1 MIHKTFWDGPGGLL
15 FLCNVFIQKKEEG
28 TMPDKV
34 TVPGIV
40 AMKEQGKK
48 ITMLTAY
55 DTPFARILDQAGVD
69 ILLVGDSVGSVV
81 AGYPNT
87 LPVTIDEMIYHTQA
101 VVRGTE
107 RTLVVIDMPF
117 MSYQI
122 SIEDAKRNAG
132 RMIKESGAEAVKLE
146 GGVKMK
152 ETIEAI
158 VSIDIPVMGHI
169 GLTPQSVHQMGGFKV
184 QGKVEEQKQKIMADA
199 VAVEDAGAF
208 SVVLECIPTE
218 LAQEI
223 TEQLSIPT
231 IGIGA
236 GVYCDGQVLVIHDLL
251 GLLGD
256 FRPKFVKSYVDLR
269 TVISQAVEEYMK
281 EVQKG
286 AFPTEKHSFHI

>member
-1 MIHKTFWDGPGGLL
+1 
-15 FLCNVFIQKKEEG
+15 
-28 TMPDKV
+28 MPDKV
-34 TVPGIV
+34 TVPGIT

-87 LPVTIDEMIYHTQA
+87 LPVTIDEMVYHTRA
-101 VVRGTE
+101 VVKGTE
-107 RTLVVIDMPF
+107 RSLVVIDMPF

-122 SIEDAKRNAG
+122 SIEEAKRNAG

-146 GGVKMK
+146 GGVNVK

-158 VSIDIPVMGHI
+158 VAIDIPVMGHI

-184 QGKVEEQKQKIMADA
+184 QGKVEEQKQKVMEDA
-199 VAVEDAGAF
+199 VAVEEAGAF

-236 GVYCDGQVLVIHDLL
+236 GVHCDGQVLVIHDLL
-251 GLLGD
+251 GLLGE

-269 TVISQAVEEYMK
+269 TVISQAVEEFMQ
-281 EVQKG
+281 EVRKG
-286 AFPTEKHSFHI
+286 AFPTDKHSFHF

>member
-1 MIHKTFWDGPGGLL
+1 
-15 FLCNVFIQKKEEG
+15 
-28 TMPDKV
+28 MPEKV
-34 TVPGIV
+34 TVPGIT
-40 AMKEQGKK
+40 AMKERGEK

-55 DTPFARILDQAGVD
+55 DTPFARILDEAGVD

-81 AGYPNT
+81 LGYPNT
-87 LPVTIDEMIYHTQA
+87 LPVTIDEMIYHTRA
-101 VVRGTE
+101 VARGTG

-146 GGVKMK
+146 GGVNMK
-152 ETIEAI
+152 DVIEAI
-158 VSIDIPVMGHI
+158 VAIDIPVMGHI
-169 GLTPQSVHQMGGFKV
+169 GLTPQSIHQMGGHKV
-184 QGKVEEQKQKIMADA
+184 QGKVDEQKRKIIEDA
-199 VAVEDAGAF
+199 VAVEEAGAF

-236 GVYCDGQVLVIHDLL
+236 GGHCDGQVLVIHDLL

-269 TVISQAVEEYMK
+269 KVISQAVEEYMQ
-281 EVQKG
+281 EVRKG
-286 AFPTEKHSFHI
+286 AFPTEKHSFHL

>member
-1 MIHKTFWDGPGGLL
+1 MS
-15 FLCNVFIQKKEEG
+15 
-28 TMPDKV
+28 DKV
-34 TVPGIV
+34 TVPGIM
-40 AMKEQGKK
+40 AMKEQDKK

-55 DTPFARILDQAGVD
+55 DTPFARILDQTGVD

-87 LPVTIDEMIYHTQA
+87 LPVTIDEMIYHTRA
-101 VVRGTE
+101 VVKGTE
-107 RTLVVIDMPF
+107 RSLVVIDMPF

-122 SIEDAKRNAG
+122 NIEDAKRNAG

-146 GGVKMK
+146 GGVNMK

-158 VSIDIPVMGHI
+158 VAIDIPVMGHI

-184 QGKVEEQKQKIMADA
+184 QGKVEEQKQKIIADA
-199 VAVEDAGAF
+199 VAVEEAGAF

-236 GVYCDGQVLVIHDLL
+236 GAHCDGQVLVIHDLL

-269 TVISQAVEEYMK
+269 AVISQAVEEFMQ
-281 EVQKG
+281 EVKKG
-286 AFPTEKHSFHI
+286 AFPTEKHSFHF

>member
-1 MIHKTFWDGPGGLL
+1 MSK
-15 FLCNVFIQKKEEG
+15 
-28 TMPDKV
+28 KV
-34 TVPGIV
+34 TVPGIK
-40 AMKEQGKK
+40 AMKEQNDK

-55 DTPFARILDQAGVD
+55 DTPFARILDEAGVD

-81 AGYPNT
+81 AGYTNT
-87 LPVTIDEMIYHTQA
+87 LPVTIDEMIYHTRA

-107 RTLVVIDMPF
+107 RALVVIDMPF

-146 GGVKMK
+146 GGVNMK
-152 ETIEAI
+152 DIIEAI
-158 VSIDIPVMGHI
+158 CAIDIPVMGHI
-169 GLTPQSVHQMGGFKV
+169 GLTPQSIHQMGGHKV
-184 QGKVEEQKQKIMADA
+184 QGKVEEQKRKIIEDA
-199 VAVEDAGAF
+199 VAVEEAGAF
-208 SVVLECIPTE
+208 AVVLECIPTE

-236 GVYCDGQVLVIHDLL
+236 GVHCDGQVLVIHDLL

-256 FRPKFVKSYVDLR
+256 FRPSFVKSYVDLR
-269 TVISQAVEEYMK
+269 KVISQAVEEYMK
-281 EVQKG
+281 EVRNG
-286 AFPTEKHSFHI
+286 AFPTEKHSFHL

>member
-1 MIHKTFWDGPGGLL
+1 MS
-15 FLCNVFIQKKEEG
+15 
-28 TMPDKV
+28 DKV
-34 TVPGIV
+34 TVPGIT
-40 AMKEQGKK
+40 AMKEQDKK

-87 LPVTIDEMIYHTQA
+87 LPVTIDEMIYHTRA
-101 VVRGTE
+101 VVKGTE
-107 RTLVVIDMPF
+107 RSLVVIDMPF

-122 SIEDAKRNAG
+122 NIEDAKRNAG

-146 GGVKMK
+146 GGVNMK

-158 VSIDIPVMGHI
+158 VAIDIPVMGHI

-184 QGKVEEQKQKIMADA
+184 QGKVEEQKQKIIADA
-199 VAVEDAGAF
+199 VAVEEAGAF

-236 GVYCDGQVLVIHDLL
+236 GAHCDGQVLVIHDLL

-269 TVISQAVEEYMK
+269 AVISQAVEEFMQ
-281 EVQKG
+281 EVKKG
-286 AFPTEKHSFHI
+286 AFPTEKHSFHF

>member
-1 MIHKTFWDGPGGLL
+1 
-15 FLCNVFIQKKEEG
+15 
-28 TMPDKV
+28 MPEKV
-34 TVPGIV
+34 TVPGIK
-40 AMKEQGKK
+40 AMKERGEK

-55 DTPFARILDQAGVD
+55 DTPFARILDEAGVD

-81 AGYPNT
+81 SGYPNT
-87 LPVTIDEMIYHTQA
+87 LPVTIDEMIYHTRA
-101 VVRGTE
+101 VARGAG
-107 RTLVVIDMPF
+107 RSLVVIDMPF

-146 GGVKMK
+146 GGVNMK
-152 ETIEAI
+152 DIIEAI
-158 VSIDIPVMGHI
+158 VAIDIPVMGHI
-169 GLTPQSVHQMGGFKV
+169 GLTPQSIHQMGGHKV
-184 QGKVEEQKQKIMADA
+184 QGKVEEQKRKIIEDA
-199 VAVEDAGAF
+199 VAVEEAGAF

-236 GVYCDGQVLVIHDLL
+236 GGHCDGQVLVIHDLL

-269 TVISQAVEEYMK
+269 KVISQAVEEYMQ
-281 EVQKG
+281 EVRKG
-286 AFPTEKHSFHI
+286 AFPTEKHSFHL

>member
-1 MIHKTFWDGPGGLL
+1 
-15 FLCNVFIQKKEEG
+15 
-28 TMPDKV
+28 MPEKV
-34 TVPGIV
+34 TVPRIK
-40 AMKEQGKK
+40 AMKERDEK

-87 LPVTIDEMIYHTQA
+87 LPVTIDEMIYHTRAVTRGAEQA
-101 VVRGTE
+101 
-107 RTLVVIDMPF
+107 LVVIDMPF

-122 SIEDAKRNAG
+122 SLEDAKRNAG

-146 GGVKMK
+146 GGVNMK

-158 VSIDIPVMGHI
+158 VNIDIPVMGHI

-184 QGKVEEQKQKIMADA
+184 QGKVEEQKQKVMADA
-199 VAVEDAGAF
+199 VAVEEAGAF

-236 GVYCDGQVLVIHDLL
+236 GIHCDGQVLVIHDLL

-269 TVISQAVEEYMK
+269 TVISQAVEEYMQ
-281 EVQKG
+281 EVRKG
-286 AFPTEKHSFHI
+286 AFPTDKHSFHI